1 VISVENTN
9 MEKNQI
15 PNNDSTADE
24 QFSLGIH
31 PYHIMMALILFGITA
46 MFLATTVAYVYTRIE
61 HGLPKLEVPIVFI
74 FNTIILLGSSATLQW
89 AVNAYK
95 KDHTEDYKTALLST
109 IILSFLFLLCQ
120 GYGWK
125 ALFSQD
131 IFINSDNAASY
142 LYLISA
148 LHFAHVIAGLPF
160 LIQFYFSARK
170 KMIEPVSVL
179 VYFTDPSRRL
189 RLKMITWYWHFLDAL
204 WIYLIIFFF
213 VNAYI

>member
-1 VISVENTN
+1 MSTNQSSHNRNT
-9 MEKNQI
+9 EE
-15 PNNDSTADE
+15 E
-24 QFSLGIH
+24 QFSFGIH

-61 HGLPKLEVPIVFI
+61 HGLPKIDVPVVFL
-74 FNTIILLGSSATLQW
+74 FNTVVLVGSSATLQW
-89 AVNAYK
+89 AVNSYK
-95 KDHTEDYKTALLST
+95 KDATEDYKAALFAT
-109 IILSFLFLLCQ
+109 IVLSFLFLIAQ
-120 GYGWK
+120 IYGWK
-125 ALFSQD
+125 TLFQQD
-131 IFINSDNAASY
+131 IFVNSDNAASY

-160 LIQFYFSARK
+160 LLQFYISARK

-204 WIYLIIFFF
+204 WIYLIVFFF
-213 VNAYI
+213 INAYV

>member
-1 VISVENTN
+1 MDAEKRKMEREENQSPTN
-9 MEKNQI
+9 N
-15 PNNDSTADE
+15 ADQ

-46 MFLATTVAYVYTRIE
+46 MFLATTVAYVYTRVE
-61 HGLPKLEVPIVFI
+61 HGLPKLEVPIVFL
-74 FNTIILLGSSATLQW
+74 FNTIVLLGSSATLQW
-89 AVNAYK
+89 AVNSYK
-95 KDHTEDYKTALLST
+95 KDQTDDYKTALLAT
-109 IILSFLFLLCQ
+109 IILSFVFLVAQ
-120 GYGWK
+120 IYGWK
-125 ALFSQD
+125 MLFGQD

-160 LIQFYFSARK
+160 LIQFYYSARK

-189 RLKMITWYWHFLDAL
+189 RLKMITWYWHFLDIL
-204 WIYLIIFFF
+204 WIYLIVFFF
-213 VNAYI
+213 VNTYI

>member
-1 VISVENTN
+1 MEENQTSN
-9 MEKNQI
+9 SE
-15 PNNDSTADE
+15 STANE

-61 HGLPKLEVPIVFI
+61 HGLPKLEVPIVFV
-74 FNTIILLGSSATLQW
+74 FNTVILLGSSATLQW

-125 ALFSQD
+125 ALFSQE